1 MGFDY
6 AKGMSFE
13 EIYAKA
19 MAGAGG
25 YLARETETETGAE
38 AARAR

>member
-1 MGFDY
+1 MRRCRFD
-6 AKGMSFE
+6 
-13 EIYAKA
+13 
-19 MAGAGG
+19 AGAGG